1 MQFKSIIG
9 QQEVKNKLLNT
20 FNQKRVAHT
29 QLFLGP
35 EGNGSLALAIAFA
48 QYVNC
53 RNRTETDS
61 CGTCPSCVKFQKF
74 AHPDLHCFFPTT
86 TNDKV
91 KKDSKSELFLEEWR
105 SYMETSESYPTQKG
119 WYEYLGVGNKQG
131 IIYVRDASDFI
142 RHLSLKAFESDYR
155 TFIIW
160 MPEKLHPA
168 ASNKLLKTF
177 EEPPDN
183 TLIFL
188 IAERYE
194 LLLPTV
200 RSRAQLVKVPKISD
214 EDIRQALMER
224 KRLPEEQ
231 AATIALQA
239 GGNWNLAVEIAEN
252 FEDAQSNFIKFREW
266 LRLCFKPDNY
276 IGLNNFNSELSRI
289 GREKVKSFLSY
300 GLDTI
305 HNSILVNS
313 GQDTLLRKSDEE
325 AEFTRRFA
333 PYINESNQ
341 KEVYELLN
349 EAIYHIERNAHPGIL
364 LSDLSFK
371 IHDLLKKGRQNM
383 NKTIKS

>member
-9 QQEVKNKLLNT
+9 QQEVKKKLLNSY
-20 FNQKRVAHT
+20 NKKRVAHT

-35 EGNGSLALAIAFA
+35 EGNGGLALAIAFA

-53 RNRTETDS
+53 RNRTNTDS
-61 CGTCPSCVKFQKF
+61 CGKCPSCVKFQHF
-74 AHPDLHCFFPTT
+74 AHPDLHFFFPTT
-86 TNDKV
+86 TNEKI
-91 KKDSKSELFLEEWR
+91 KKDPKSELFMEEWR
-105 SYMETSESYPTQKG
+105 NYLETCKSYPTQKG
-119 WYEYLGVGNKQG
+119 WYEHLGVGNKQG
-131 IIYVRDASDFI
+131 TIYVRDAGDFV
-142 RHLSLKAFESDYR
+142 RHLALKAFESEYR
-155 TFIIW
+155 IFIIW

-177 EEPPDN
+177 EEPPDK

-188 IAERYE
+188 VAERYE

-214 EDIRQALMER
+214 LDMKQALTSL
-224 KRLPEEQ
+224 KGLPESQ
-231 AATIALQA
+231 AGTIALQS
-239 GGNWNLAVEIAEN
+239 GGNWNLAIEIAEN
-252 FEDAQSNFIKFREW
+252 FEDAQTNFIKFREW
-266 LRLCFKPDNY
+266 LRLCFKPGNY
-276 IGLNNFNSELSRI
+276 IQLYNFNSELSRI

-300 GLDTI
+300 GLDTV

-313 GQDTLLRKSDEE
+313 GQNDLLRKSEEE
-325 AEFTRRFA
+325 ADFTRRFA
-333 PYINESNQ
+333 PYINEANQ

-371 IHDLLKKGRQNM
+371 IHDLLKKGR
-383 NKTIKS
+383 